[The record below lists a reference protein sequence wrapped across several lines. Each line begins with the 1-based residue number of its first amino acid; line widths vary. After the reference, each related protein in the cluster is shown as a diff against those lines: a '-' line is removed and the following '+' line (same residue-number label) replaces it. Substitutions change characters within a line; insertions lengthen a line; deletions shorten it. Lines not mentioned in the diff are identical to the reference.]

1 MRELF
6 VYYRMAAA
14 QAVPARAEVDRLQAG
29 LRERHPGLQARLLR
43 REAAPDGLQTW
54 MEIYA
59 WPDRAGGVV
68 PGLQAEIERAAEALA
83 PLIDGARHCEVFEPV

>member
-14 QAVPARAEVDRLQAG
+14 QAVPARVEVARLQAG
-29 LRERHPGLQARLLR
+29 LREHHPGLQARLLR
-43 REAAPDGLQTW
+43 RQGEPDGLQTW

-59 WPDRAGGVV
+59 WPERFGGVTQS
-68 PGLQAEIERAAEALA
+68 LQAEIERAAEALA
-83 PLIDGARHCEVFEPV
+83 PLIDGPRHGEAFEPT

>member
-6 VYYRMAAA
+6 VYYRVAAA
-14 QAVPARAEVDRLQAG
+14 QAVPAGIEVVRLQAG
-29 LRERHPGLQARLLR
+29 LRQRHPGLQARLLR

-59 WPDRAGGVV
+59 WPDRAGGVA

-83 PLIDGARHCEVFEPV
+83 PLTAGPRHGEVFEPA